1 VVELGVRVTGE
12 GVEEEELL
20 LHKEPPAA
28 AWCWWVEGLVVEVGE
43 KAGEVVNVTPAVVR
57 GEEDTE
63 SLKVW

>member
-1 VVELGVRVTGE
+1 M
-12 GVEEEELL
+12 EEEELL